1 MMVFFSFLFF
11 FFLKSIN
18 VSFYPLLYSLV
29 TKRLGPL
36 ITMTSLPNLLNV
48 NVSELAHILGCRV
61 SSLPITYLGFLLD
74 ALFKAKII

>member
-1 MMVFFSFLFF
+1 
-11 FFLKSIN
+11 
-18 VSFYPLLYSLV
+18 
-29 TKRLGPL
+29 
-36 ITMTSLPNLLNV
+36 MTSLPNLLNV